1 MFRGERLV
9 GLVLIFL
16 LGWFSNSLLSHAEM
30 PGVISGGALGIAVP
44 PERAGPAD
52 RVAEDQIKVYND
64 KISIEVHDP
73 EWATFIDTNSMDP
86 LLDVGVNALQIKSK
100 DAAEIQVGDVV
111 SYRSSYAE
119 GIIIHR
125 VIRKGTDD
133 EGTYFIVKGDNNS
146 AEDPGRIRFSQIERV
161 LIGVIY

>member
-1 MFRGERLV
+1 
-9 GLVLIFL
+9 
-16 LGWFSNSLLSHAEM
+16 
-30 PGVISGGALGIAVP
+30 
-44 PERAGPAD
+44 
-52 RVAEDQIKVYND
+52 
-64 KISIEVHDP
+64 
-73 EWATFIDTNSMDP
+73 MDP
-86 LLDVGVNALQIKSK
+86 LLDVGVNALQIKPK